1 MRRIRHRLVVLSGP
15 DCAKEFDLAPG
26 RYTLGRSPAC
36 GIHID
41 DPDIEAHHVMLIWD
55 PPHLTL
61 QSLGG
66 LGVVEHRRLHLGR
79 TECEIRESADADEA
93 NAGGD
98 GHSFDRRDRV
108 SSQDQGLPVRVF
120 HRRPSVAEPE
130 LLRPVRSVLPEKSG
144 GATPPAWGS
153 VVTGIVTGVVVASLS
168 RQWYFAMFS
177 VVTGVGAVVSWIFR
191 ALRSRTRTRR
201 WREDQRIADERFARE
216 CERFAD
222 ESARRRRRVHPF
234 LVDVREQIHSGGPW
248 FWESRSLD
256 TVAIGFG
263 SRAITV
269 AEGAPLLAFD
279 DIPVLIDV
287 TAGRTIGVHGRRASE
302 AVAALI
308 VRMAARVGPSDWR
321 LTVFGDGDSG
331 WAPLRELPHFR
342 LFSDDLPSAR
352 AGGPAKQHLVIVT
365 TESSNMVRGSP
376 VMAALDSGIATV
388 VVATRSVN
396 DLPAV
401 CTTVVDAD
409 DDETD
414 GIGFETLHGMCRAI
428 SRWRDPDDGDVE
440 IVQDTGFRDLFS
452 GTGPS
457 FIAAH
462 ESFEELIARMWGE
475 ARASGPRAKLGIDK
489 NGVVELDLD
498 SDGPHAVVIGTTG
511 SGKSELLR
519 QIVLTMAMNSS
530 PTDLSLVLVDYKGG
544 SAFDACSDLPHV
556 VGVVTDLDI
565 GMANRVLFGLEAELK
580 RRESLLRS
588 ARARDIREYQRRQSV
603 GEGVSSLARLV
614 VVIDELAALRED
626 APDFVRGLSA
636 IAQRGRSLGLHL
648 IVAAQR
654 SAALTADVMANASI
668 RIALRVQSP
677 SDSHD
682 VLGTDEAVSIDRST
696 PGRLFV
702 GQGGQSCREVQALD
716 VSNVLTEMVDI
727 VCRIHETSGGAS
739 PHRPWCDPLPAVLTR
754 RTSNDADFVGI
765 CDDVSEQ
772 IQMPIV
778 FRLDRHHLIVAG
790 TGRTNALRAVVTSL
804 GDRRSDIDVVV
815 IACRGSTAE
824 QLEGLGTVVDAADR
838 EHVLRAL
845 RLCEE
850 RVGRQGTKSDNGRRL
865 LLAVDDADLWR
876 TRAAHDRTESML
888 WDSFERIV
896 AASADA
902 AVTCIITAAR
912 EQAIPTSMTSR
923 VTSTWTGID
932 RAGNFVL
939 RNRGEERNRTVQFF
953 WVPPR
958 DCNPVPILPEVVT
971 ELRCLPRGLPRSK
984 GAFAVLADTWEHIAV
999 PSSELIR
1006 FLVIGSRG
1014 SGVSTALRAL
1024 AHSWRCA
1031 HPQGFV
1037 VDLDD
1042 LDSLHASSIQCD
1054 DRITNMFAAATE
1066 ILIIADDVHRHS
1078 VWTPVIARLLDD
1090 ASRSSDVS
1098 VIAGTTPSLLRS
1110 RPDHWV
1116 QQIRRSRS
1124 GVLLGRSVDED
1135 VDLLG
1140 LHTTPPN
1147 VYAPAPGRGLW
1158 VDSGSIMGVVQFV
1171 VERDE

>member
-1 MRRIRHRLVVLSGP
+1 MRRIGHRLVVRSGP
-15 DCAKEFDLAPG
+15 DCAKAFDLAPG

-41 DPDIEAHHVMLIWD
+41 DPDLEPHHVMLIWD
-55 PPHLTL
+55 PPHLSL

-66 LGVVEHRRLHLGR
+66 VGVLEHRRLRLGR
-79 TECEIRESADADEA
+79 TECEIRECAFDDEDEHSLDAHE
-93 NAGGD
+93 
-98 GHSFDRRDRV
+98 RV
-108 SSQDQGLPVRVF
+108 SRQDEGLPVRVF
-120 HRRPSVAEPE
+120 HRRPRATEPE
-130 LLRPVRSVLPEKSG
+130 LLRPVRSALTEKPG
-144 GATPPAWGS
+144 NATPPAWGS
-153 VVTGIVTGVVVASLS
+153 VVTGIVTGIVVASLS

-177 VVTGVGAVVSWIFR
+177 VVTGVGAIVSWIFR
-191 ALRSRTRTRR
+191 TLRSRRRTRR
-201 WREDQRIADERFARE
+201 WREDLRIVDERFARD
-216 CERFAD
+216 CKRFAD
-222 ESARRRRRVHPF
+222 VSAQRRRRAHPF
-234 LVDVREQIHSGGPW
+234 LIDVREQIHSGGPW

-256 TVAIGFG
+256 TAAIGFG

-269 AEGAPLLAFD
+269 AEGAPVLAFD

-287 TAGRTIGVHGRRASE
+287 TAGQVIGVHGRRASE

-308 VRMAARVGPSDWR
+308 VRMAAQVGPSDWR
-321 LTVFGDGDSG
+321 LTVFGNGDSG
-331 WAPLRELPHFR
+331 WAPLRDLPHFR
-342 LFSDDLPSAR
+342 LFNDELPVAEVGS
-352 AGGPAKQHLVIVT
+352 PAKPHLVIVT
-365 TESSNMVRGSP
+365 TESSNMARGSP

-414 GIGFETLHGMCRAI
+414 GISFETFQTICRAI
-428 SRWRDPDDGDVE
+428 SRWRDPDDGDVGVTQGAE
-440 IVQDTGFRDLFS
+440 FRDLFS
-452 GTGPS
+452 GTSPS
-457 FIAAH
+457 FIGAH
-462 ESFEELIARMWGE
+462 ESFEELITRMWLKSCG
-475 ARASGPRAKLGIDK
+475 SGPRAKLGFDK

-530 PTDLSLVLVDYKGG
+530 PTALSFVLVDYKGG

-588 ARARDIREYQRRQSV
+588 ARARDIHEYQRLQSA
-603 GEGVSSLARLV
+603 GEDVSSLARLV

-648 IVAAQR
+648 IIAAQR
-654 SAALTADVMANASI
+654 SAALTADVMANASV

-677 SDSHD
+677 SDSHE
-682 VLGTDEAVSIDRST
+682 VLGTDRAAAIDRST
-696 PGRLFV
+696 PGRLIV
-702 GQGGQSCREVQALD
+702 KRGGETGREVQALD
-716 VSNVLTEMVDI
+716 VSNVLTEMVDTI
-727 VCRIHETSGGAS
+727 CRIHEAAGGTS

-754 RTSNDADFVGI
+754 RTPNDSAFMGM

-772 IQMPIV
+772 IQMPIS

-790 TGRTNALRAVVTSL
+790 TGRTNALRAMVTSL
-804 GDRRSDIDVVV
+804 GDRRSDVDVVV
-815 IACRGSTAE
+815 IACRGSTVE
-824 QLEGLGTVVDAADR
+824 HLDGLGIVVDGADR
-838 EHVLRAL
+838 EHVFRAL

-850 RVGRQGTKSDNGRRL
+850 RMRRQGTNSENGRRL

-876 TRAAHDRTESML
+876 TRAAHDRTESLL
-888 WDSFERIV
+888 WESFERIV
-896 AASADA
+896 AASTES

-923 VTSTWTGID
+923 VTSAWSGID
-932 RAGNFVL
+932 RPGNFML
-939 RNRGEERNRTVQFF
+939 RNREEERNRTVQFF
-953 WVPPR
+953 WVSPQ
-958 DCNPVPILPEVVT
+958 DCKPVPTHPEVDAA
-971 ELRCLPRGLPRSK
+971 LRCLPRRLSRSD

-999 PSSELIR
+999 PSGEQIR
-1006 FLVIGSRG
+1006 FLVVGSRG
-1014 SGVSTALRAL
+1014 SGVSTSLRTL
-1024 AHSWRCA
+1024 SHSWRVA
-1031 HPQGFV
+1031 HPRGFV

-1042 LDSLHASSIQCD
+1042 VEPPPVSSTQCD
-1054 DRITNMFAAATE
+1054 DRITNTFTSATE
-1066 ILIIADDVHRHS
+1066 LLIIADDVHRHS

-1090 ASRSSDVS
+1090 PIRSSHVS

-1116 QQIRRSRS
+1116 QQVRRSRS

-1140 LHTTPPN
+1140 IHTSPPN

-1158 VDSGSIMGVVQFV
+1158 VDGGSVMGVVQFV
-1171 VERDE
+1171 VDQVE